1 VTKGTGLPAALDELG
16 LSPHNA
22 IAAGDA
28 ENDLALLQAAEVGA
42 AVANAVPSPTAHAD
56 PYLGSPNGSGMT
68 ELLAGPLLDGQQ
80 RLCPRRRRVQVG
92 TFDDGQPVL
101 VPGCQGSLQDVGA
114 AHGRSGDLRL

>member
-56 PYLGSPNGSGMT
+56 PYLGSPKRFRYDRTASRAA
-68 ELLAGPLLDGQQ
+68 AGWPATTMPQAA
-80 RLCPRRRRVQVG
+80 
-92 TFDDGQPVL
+92 T
-101 VPGCQGSLQDVGA
+101 GA
-114 AHGRSGDLRL
+114 DRDLR